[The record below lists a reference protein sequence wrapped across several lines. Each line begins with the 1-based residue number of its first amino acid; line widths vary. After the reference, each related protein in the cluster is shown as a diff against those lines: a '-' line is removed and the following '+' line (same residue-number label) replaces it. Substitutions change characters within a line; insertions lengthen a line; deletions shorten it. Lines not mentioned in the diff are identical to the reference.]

1 MGILASIFR
10 RDRVT
15 LQPAR
20 YYDDEHGFRLRR
32 FLDFP
37 LRELSLF
44 SEMVGGSPCIEQE
57 GPEITNPVPTVVAR
71 SDFPPRATP

>member
-1 MGILASIFR
+1 MGILGGIFR

-20 YYDDEHGFRLRR
+20 YYDVEHGFRHRR

-37 LRELSLF
+37 LGKLF
-44 SEMVGGSPCIEQE
+44 LLPGMVGGSPRIEQKCL
-57 GPEITNPVPTVVAR
+57 R
-71 SDFPPRATP
+71 